1 MLVRSGAMSKVIS
14 IMLLSAAVVAT
25 AFFSC
30 AKSANGPMNP
40 TQGAYLSV
48 DPDLCSGCRKCAGV
62 CNADAVTF
70 IGNKAVIDPTKCI
83 QCFKCLD
90 ACPYDAIY

>member
-1 MLVRSGAMSKVIS
+1 MRKIIS
-14 IMLLSAAVVAT
+14 IVLLSAAVALVAIF
-25 AFFSC
+25 AC
-30 AKSANGPMNP
+30 VKSTQGP

-48 DPDLCSGCRKCAGV
+48 DPGLCSGCRKCVSV
-62 CNADAVTF
+62 CNADAITI

-83 QCFKCLD
+83 QCFKCID